1 VSLFIIVVFLFGL
14 TSSAFNGFL
23 GIYIKEIGYSETVVG
38 GLLSLRRLSVACSA
52 IVMAMLAGRFGRKN
66 ALAFGLVLMGIGA
79 FGIISFKSLLVMQCM
94 SIIFGIGQST
104 LMTFEAPFLYSK
116 STEETRVHAFSA
128 SFSARNAAFM
138 IGSFGTG
145 LIADVLTTYVKVDYL
160 GIRYAL
166 YIVSTMTFVAL
177 IPLMMIE
184 KEEQSEKVQI
194 NIKDIQTLLNKKLV
208 TFLMYTAFIGF
219 GAGMVVPFFGVY
231 LRYSL
236 SIADSTVGLIL
247 AIAQMGTVVGGLIV
261 PLLAKRFG
269 KVDTITI
276 VQMGSIPFLI
286 LIGVPMNIVLV
297 TIAFFFRSSLMNMA
311 QPLIQNVYME
321 IVDEKQRPLVSSLRS
336 TVSNLARAGGIM
348 LGGYMMANISYGSPY
363 AVTILCYILGT
374 VVFRKFFTRSD
385 KKETSYNM

>member
-1 VSLFIIVVFLFGL
+1 M
-14 TSSAFNGFL
+14 
-23 GIYIKEIGYSETVVG
+23 YIKEIGYSETIVG
-38 GLLSLRRLSVACSA
+38 GLLSLRRISVAFSA
-52 IVMAMLAGRFGRKN
+52 IIMAMLAGRFGRRN
-66 ALAFGLVLMGIGA
+66 ALVFGLILMGIGA
-79 FGIISFKSLLVMQCM
+79 IGIISFKSLEIMKCM

-138 IGSFGTG
+138 IGAFGTG
-145 LIADVLTTYVKVDYL
+145 LLADFLTTYVKIDCL

-166 YIVSTMTFVAL
+166 YIVSAMTFVAL

-184 KEEQSEKVQI
+184 QEGHGDRLVINLEDIPKV
-194 NIKDIQTLLNKKLV
+194 LNKKLI
-208 TFLMYTAFIGF
+208 TFLIYTGFIGF

-247 AIAQMGTVVGGLIV
+247 AIAQMGTVVGGLTV

-269 KVDTITI
+269 KVDTITL

-321 IVDEKQRPLVSSLRS
+321 IVDEQQRPLVSSLRS

-348 LGGYMMANISYGSPY
+348 LGGYMMANVSYGSPY
-363 AVTILCYILGT
+363 VVTILCYIIGT
-374 VVFRKFFTRSD
+374 IVFRRFFSHRD
-385 KKETSYNM
+385 KRETSCNV